1 MPVQDLVEQIQAN
14 SSVKYA
20 KESLSLS
27 SGSPS
32 EDKSSNGLWRVRCNF
47 KPCPSWTEW
56 RTGYQPGLR
65 IQTKHVLT
73 RKFAKEEISFNLNP
87 ATPRKTFFCFLG

>member
-65 IQTKHVLT
+65 IQTKHVLSQN
-73 RKFAKEEISFNLNP
+73 F
-87 ATPRKTFFCFLG
+87 